1 MKEPKGDTT
10 TIGIISDTHGH
21 LAPEIS
27 GIFKNADLILHAGDI
42 ENPRTLTSLEA
53 IAPVTAV
60 RGNMDYGDP
69 GRNLCKTELVEIN
82 SVSLYM
88 LHNLHDLDI
97 DPESMGVAAVVSGHT
112 HQAGIY
118 EKGRVLFIN
127 PGSATLPRYGAAP
140 SVALVLIRNQRL
152 YPRIIHLNE

>member
-1 MKEPKGDTT
+1 MKDPKGDTI

-21 LAPEIS
+21 LAPEVS
-27 GIFKNADLILHAGDI
+27 GIFKNVDLILHAGDI
-42 ENPRTLTSLEA
+42 ENRQTLTSLEA

-60 RGNMDYGDP
+60 RGNMDSDERGWS
-69 GRNLCKTELVEIN
+69 LCNTELVEIHN
-82 SVSLYM
+82 ILLYM
-88 LHNLHDLDI
+88 VHNLHDLDI
-97 DPESMGVAAVVSGHT
+97 DPESIGVAAVVFGHT

-118 EKGRVLFIN
+118 EKGRVMFIN